1 VRALLD
7 ARLRLSPRV
16 RRAHRPRV
24 IHGRLPWPLVFQ
36 VLGVLAA
43 AWLVIHTWEMWLVV
57 FIALIVAAA
66 ILPAARLGERYRV
79 PRGLTVLV
87 VYVAVAGVF
96 TLMGR
101 LLWPALSEQAR
112 QFMEQLPRMI
122 ENVKGWV
129 GDVEY
134 YIGRWGFAAPTPKAD
149 NLQAIL
155 GPLLANTA
163 RVTAGA
169 VGVVFG
175 ALAVLVVAAYLV
187 MDARHVGQWLLSLV
201 PPGGRPTALLL
212 TGPVLDRIGG
222 YVRGQLVSSVFV
234 GILIAIGLSLVGVRY
249 ALLIGAL
256 AAVFNIV
263 PFVGATLAA
272 VLAVLAAL
280 NDSIVRAA
288 LALAVMIAAQTVEGK
303 LLAPHFVGRATGL
316 HPLAV
321 LLALLAGAHLGGL
334 IGALVAVPLLAAAW
348 EIVRTLY
355 VERAA
360 DG

>member
-1 VRALLD
+1 M
-7 ARLRLSPRV
+7 
-16 RRAHRPRV
+16 

-36 VLGVLAA
+36 VLAVLAGV
-43 AWLVIHTWEMWLVV
+43 WLVVHTWEVWLLV
-57 FIALIVAAA
+57 FIALIIAAA

-79 PRGLTVLV
+79 PRGLTVLG
-87 VYVAVAGVF
+87 VYVAVAALF

-101 LLWPALSEQAR
+101 LLWPALSEQGQ
-112 QFMEQLPRMI
+112 QFMEALPGMI

-134 YIGRWGFAAPTPKAD
+134 YIGRWGIATLPTPKAD
-149 NLQAIL
+149 NLQAVL

-169 VGVVFG
+169 VGVAFG
-175 ALAVLVVAAYLV
+175 LLAVLVVATYLV
-187 MDARHVGQWLLSLV
+187 IDARHVGGWLLALV
-201 PPGGRPTALLL
+201 PPAHRPTALRL
-212 TGPVLDRIGG
+212 TGPVLERIGG
-222 YVRGQLVSSVFV
+222 YVRGQLVSSLFV
-234 GILIAIGLSLVGVRY
+234 GILIAIGLSVIGVRY

-280 NDSIVRAA
+280 NDSVLRAA
-288 LALAVMIAAQTVEGK
+288 LALVVMVAAQSIEGK

-321 LLALLAGAHLGGL
+321 LLALLAGAHLAGL
-334 IGALVAVPLLAAAW
+334 IGALVAVPLMAAAW
-348 EIVRTLY
+348 EIARTLY
-355 VERAA
+355 VEPGPE
-360 DG
+360 D